1 MNHYRYYISLLRRL
15 PPAVTR
21 RIIRKTCHS
30 YSTMA
35 PYLTGKYGLEIGG
48 PSGIFCSGH
57 LIPVYSLCRGI
68 DTCNFSAQTI
78 WSEPTNLLKFGPR
91 PGKQFVAEASDLSM
105 VPDETYDFVLASHV
119 LEHIANPL
127 RALQEWK
134 RVLNPEGTVLV
145 VVPDK
150 RETFDHRRAFTPFDH
165 IEADFIANT
174 PEDDLTHL
182 DEVLSLHD
190 LALDPPAGSR
200 QQFRERCLRNH
211 SLRAMHHHVFG
222 TETLA
227 LMFGRLQMRVVT
239 ATIENPYHIVAFAQ
253 KADPAVHKLEGLHNL
268 RFRTSGL
275 ADNVAR
281 AKGSN

>member
-1 MNHYRYYISLLRRL
+1 
-15 PPAVTR
+15 
-21 RIIRKTCHS
+21 
-30 YSTMA
+30 
-35 PYLTGKYGLEIGG
+35 
-48 PSGIFCSGH
+48 

-174 PEDDLTHL
+174 PEDDLSHL

-190 LALDPPAGSR
+190 LALDPPAGPR
-200 QQFRERCLRNH
+200 QQFRER
-211 SLRAMHHHVFG
+211 
-222 TETLA
+222 
-227 LMFGRLQMRVVT
+227 
-239 ATIENPYHIVAFAQ
+239 
-253 KADPAVHKLEGLHNL
+253 
-268 RFRTSGL
+268 
-275 ADNVAR
+275 
-281 AKGSN
+281 

>member
-1 MNHYRYYISLLRRL
+1 
-15 PPAVTR
+15 
-21 RIIRKTCHS
+21 
-30 YSTMA
+30 MA

-134 RVLNPEGTVLV
+134 RVLNPE
-145 VVPDK
+145 
-150 RETFDHRRAFTPFDH
+150 E
-165 IEADFIANT
+165 
-174 PEDDLTHL
+174 
-182 DEVLSLHD
+182 LSWLLCRINAKPSITD
-190 LALDPPAGSR
+190 APSLPSIT
-200 QQFRERCLRNH
+200 LRLI
-211 SLRAMHHHVFG
+211 S
-222 TETLA
+222 
-227 LMFGRLQMRVVT
+227 
-239 ATIENPYHIVAFAQ
+239 
-253 KADPAVHKLEGLHNL
+253 
-268 RFRTSGL
+268 
-275 ADNVAR
+275 
-281 AKGSN
+281 